1 MKTLTPNMPMFFL
14 EQQKR
19 QAAQPN
25 TWRRDLWVAWC
36 DLDWFEL
43 YTLSITFGSIVAF
56 LLVELWG

>member
-1 MKTLTPNMPMFFL
+1 MKILTPNMPMFFL
-14 EQQKR
+14 ERKR

-43 YTLSITFGSIVAF
+43 YTTCTVFGLLVAF
-56 LLVELWG
+56 FLVELWG

>member
-1 MKTLTPNMPMFFL
+1 MKTMTPNMPMFFL
-14 EQQKR
+14 ERKR
-19 QAAQPN
+19 QSLQPN

-43 YTLSITFGSIVAF
+43 YTMCTVFGLLVAF